1 MADSAYLYLLNLD
14 EKYRERFRYAGTSG
28 IFRPYREFQSCQE
41 ILFIQKFQW
50 IILRELI
57 APAVPLHQVNHPE
70 HQPAVL
76 WHPARESEKAL
87 IPSRLRIIR
96 IVSPVAAQ
104 ILPIPILRPI
114 LRQDKRRMSKGLL
127 TQP

>member
-41 ILFIQKFQW
+41 ILFIQKFQR

-76 WHPARESEKAL
+76 WHPAWESEKSVFINAF
-87 IPSRLRIIR
+87 IPAPPSISR
-96 IVSPVAAQ
+96 SPLVPPRKADPPA
-104 ILPIPILRPI
+104 
-114 LRQDKRRMSKGLL
+114 GA
-127 TQP
+127 